1 MEIRET
7 ATQPSDPSLLV
18 DRATLIASFTERA
31 ASLGVAV
38 IRVADSDA
46 AATEISTIAAKLD
59 VRIPL
64 ASTELAQTAPALCA
78 ALVGRGMTP
87 SPPAGPDETNDAPL
101 GLSLAHL
108 AVAETGSVLFAE
120 ESLAD
125 RSIGLLAKEQVVVCP
140 TPALV
145 PSLDDAVPVLRSF
158 ATRPGGSYTTLVTGP
173 SRTADI
179 ERALTVGVQGPAK
192 LSVLFVDELT

>member
-1 MEIRET
+1 MSVT
-7 ATQPSDPSLLV
+7 TTQSTEASLSP
-18 DRATLIASFTERA
+18 DRASLVAAFAERA
-31 ASLGVAV
+31 AALGVAV
-38 IRVADSDA
+38 IWVADSVT
-46 AATEISTIAAKLD
+46 AATEVATIAAKLN

-64 ASTELAQTAPALCA
+64 MSTELAQKAAALCA
-78 ALVGRGMTP
+78 ALTERGVATRP
-87 SPPAGPDETNDAPL
+87 PGSPDDTNDAPL

-108 AVAETGSVLFAE
+108 AVAETASVLLAE

-125 RSIGLLAKEQVVVCP
+125 RGIGLLAAEQIVVCP

-145 PSLDDAVPVLRSF
+145 PSLDEAAPVLRTF

-192 LSVLFVDELT
+192 LSVLFVDDLN